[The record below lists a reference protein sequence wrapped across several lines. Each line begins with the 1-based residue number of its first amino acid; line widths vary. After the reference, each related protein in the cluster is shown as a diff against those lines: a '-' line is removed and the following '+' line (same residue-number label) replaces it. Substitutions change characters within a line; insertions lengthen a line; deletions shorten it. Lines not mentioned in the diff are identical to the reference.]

1 MGATIEHAY
10 KEGTY
15 PPQDFEKRARI
26 CEHIILHYTQ
36 GWADGFHYDIEYW
49 EIWNEPDCKD
59 GDGTNPCWQG
69 TEEQFAAF
77 FTAAF
82 RPLKSR
88 FPKLKFGGPAMCS
101 VGSSRFVSV
110 FFESLQKAG
119 VVLDF
124 YSFHCYTA
132 DPHDLTLVVEKA
144 KEQFETYG
152 QSGAELILNEYNYV
166 ENWEGEGWLETIRK
180 EKGIEGASF
189 TAAAMCLMQHS
200 PLAMLM
206 YYDARPCGMNGL
218 FATDTFAPL
227 KGYYALKMFNEL
239 YRLGTAVNARSD
251 DAALYLCAAK
261 DGAGKGAALFTYFPV
276 GETGAKKE
284 TKIVFG
290 GMNEGKKKVVFFLLN
305 EENDCKPVREETVV
319 SQDAAFYLTLQPD
332 DVFLVCVTPA
342 ENG

>member
-119 VVLDF
+119 VALDF
-124 YSFHCYTA
+124 YSFHCYTD

-144 KEQFETYG
+144 KEQLETYG

-206 YYDARPCGMNGL
+206 YYDARPCGMN
-218 FATDTFAPL
+218 
-227 KGYYALKMFNEL
+227 
-239 YRLGTAVNARSD
+239 
-251 DAALYLCAAK
+251 
-261 DGAGKGAALFTYFPV
+261 
-276 GETGAKKE
+276 
-284 TKIVFG
+284 
-290 GMNEGKKKVVFFLLN
+290 EGKDEL
-305 EENDCKPVREETVV
+305 
-319 SQDAAFYLTLQPD
+319 SS
-332 DVFLVCVTPA
+332 
-342 ENG
+342 